1 MTNVPYIN
9 LEYFFNKIVKYSKEI
24 IDKSSEILRWF
35 SGANYRLISI
45 IISVIFAS
53 GVIFVLYKIFQ
64 IRKKEISSLARF
76 LVVEELSADRTVRWK
91 EIKKRLDSENSSDWK
106 MAIVSADSL
115 MNEILENTGYKGK
128 TLGERLKVIEPSDFD
143 NLKNVWEAHKVRN
156 KIVHE
161 WEEFELT
168 KEETKNTLE
177 KYEKAL
183 KELRY
188 I

>member
-9 LEYFFNKIVKYSKEI
+9 LEYFFNKIFEYSKEI
-24 IDKSSEILRWF
+24 INKSSEILRWL

-45 IISVIFAS
+45 IVSIVFALA
-53 GVIFVLYKIFQ
+53 VIFVLYKIFQ
-64 IRKKEISSLARF
+64 LRKKEIKSLARF
-76 LVVEELSADRTVRWK
+76 LVVEELSVDRTIRWK
-91 EIKKRLDSENSSDWK
+91 EIKKRLDSENHSDWK
-106 MAIVSADSL
+106 MAIISADSL
-115 MNEILENTGYKGK
+115 MNEILENTGYEGK

-161 WEEFELT
+161 WEEFALS
-168 KEETKNTLE
+168 KEEAKNTLE

-188 I
+188 L